1 MDLDRRTMELL
12 RPAAERLRKV
22 LQRMDDED
30 VPAPLRR
37 LAESSDRRLPPP
49 ILKRALAELDTSEW
63 LREEVL
69 ADSELDPDSP
79 ADLFIRRPEGWEERL
94 EDMAAAAAARAEER
108 DRGAL
113 ERELAAAR
121 KRITELQA
129 ATKAEAEQLARVEQK
144 TEQRFAA
151 RLAAA
156 ERARRDAEQR
166 AREAERQATRLAA
179 ELDRMRDEVS
189 DLQTR
194 IEGLRQLLEKERRSG
209 GGPPV
214 LETRGWFPTEPEA
227 LAVELDR
234 ITAAL
239 RRPPGLGEEP
249 SVVAAEALRIPKDLR
264 PDRIEAIHWLLHRRV
279 RWLIDGYNLAHLLSP
294 EGGAGVR
301 RRVVESAGRLVTLSP
316 PGTLAVVIFDSSV
329 DQAEIPTSR
338 RVRVLFEGSA
348 DEWIIDAARPGDVVV
363 TSDRRVREAAEAK
376 GAQGVWSEALVAW
389 IDAGYTLA

>member
-1 MDLDRRTMELL
+1 MDLDRRTMELV

-144 TEQRFAA
+144 TEQR
-151 RLAAA
+151 
-156 ERARRDAEQR
+156 
-166 AREAERQATRLAA
+166 
-179 ELDRMRDEVS
+179 
-189 DLQTR
+189 
-194 IEGLRQLLEKERRSG
+194 
-209 GGPPV
+209 
-214 LETRGWFPTEPEA
+214 
-227 LAVELDR
+227 
-234 ITAAL
+234 
-239 RRPPGLGEEP
+239 
-249 SVVAAEALRIPKDLR
+249 
-264 PDRIEAIHWLLHRRV
+264 
-279 RWLIDGYNLAHLLSP
+279 
-294 EGGAGVR
+294 
-301 RRVVESAGRLVTLSP
+301 
-316 PGTLAVVIFDSSV
+316 
-329 DQAEIPTSR
+329 
-338 RVRVLFEGSA
+338 
-348 DEWIIDAARPGDVVV
+348 
-363 TSDRRVREAAEAK
+363 
-376 GAQGVWSEALVAW
+376 
-389 IDAGYTLA
+389 